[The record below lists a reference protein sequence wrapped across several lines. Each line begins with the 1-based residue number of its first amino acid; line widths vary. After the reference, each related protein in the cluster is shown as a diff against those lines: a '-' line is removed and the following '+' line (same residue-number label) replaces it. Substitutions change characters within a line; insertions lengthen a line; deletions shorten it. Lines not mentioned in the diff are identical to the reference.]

1 MKTLSRSLMI
11 KLLLLLPGTLIIQ
24 SYPVFA
30 RMPSKELKEEAWKF
44 TNKDT
49 LSVETM
55 GKTKVFIT
63 GSNSGE
69 IEIKLRYIAK
79 PDEKFEVKETQRAI
93 YLKANILNYDP
104 HKPTRKYFEE
114 STLIITV
121 PHGMYISCNGSSGEF
136 EINGLIGVLKV
147 VYGQGR
153 FSITNVEG
161 SINLQLGIL
170 EAKIQH
176 SKGSFNL
183 SSGIGSVRAK
193 DLTVNGES
201 SFTTGMGTVKISLAR
216 EPEADLYVG
225 SSFNKAQVN
234 FNGHPLT
241 GCFEFIA
248 MADGGRIISPF
259 KFDKEEILM
268 DDIKNYRYASDFGK
282 KSEYKKNS
290 FIRGDSIPKITL
302 KTVTGIAQLIK

>member
-1 MKTLSRSLMI
+1 METLSRSLMI
-11 KLLLLLPGTLIIQ
+11 KLLLLLPGTLLIQ
-24 SYPVFA
+24 SYQVFA

-49 LSVETM
+49 LSIETM

-104 HKPTRKYFEE
+104 HKPTQTYFEE
-114 STLIITV
+114 STLIIAV

-136 EINGLIGVLKV
+136 EVNGFIGVLNA

-153 FSITNVEG
+153 FSINNVEG
-161 SINLQLGIL
+161 SVNLQLGML

-183 SSGIGSVRAK
+183 SSGIGSIRTK
-193 DLTVNGES
+193 DLTVNGKS
-201 SFTTGMGTVKISLAR
+201 SFSTGMGTVKISLAR

-225 SSFNKAQVN
+225 SSFNKAQVR
-234 FNGHPLT
+234 FNGHPVT
-241 GCFEFIA
+241 GHFEFIA
-248 MADGGRIISPF
+248 MADGGKITCPF
-259 KFDKEEILM
+259 KFDKEETFL
-268 DDIKNYRYASDFGK
+268 DDIKNYNTSSDFGK
-282 KSEYKKNS
+282 KDDYYRKS

-302 KTVTGIAQLIK
+302 KTVTGTAKLTK

>member
-1 MKTLSRSLMI
+1 M
-11 KLLLLLPGTLIIQ
+11 
-24 SYPVFA
+24 
-30 RMPSKELKEEAWKF
+30 
-44 TNKDT
+44 
-49 LSVETM
+49 
-55 GKTKVFIT
+55 
-63 GSNSGE
+63 
-69 IEIKLRYIAK
+69 
-79 PDEKFEVKETQRAI
+79 
-93 YLKANILNYDP
+93 
-104 HKPTRKYFEE
+104 
-114 STLIITV
+114 
-121 PHGMYISCNGSSGEF
+121 
-136 EINGLIGVLKV
+136 
-147 VYGQGR
+147 
-153 FSITNVEG
+153 
-161 SINLQLGIL
+161 L

-193 DLTVNGES
+193 DLTVNGKS
-201 SFTTGMGTVKISLAR
+201 SFSTGMGIVKISLAR

-268 DDIKNYRYASDFGK
+268 DDIKNYRNSSDFGK
-282 KSEYKKNS
+282 KSEYKRNS
-290 FIRGDSIPKITL
+290 FIRGDSKPKITL